1 MASNVPRIGTSSVK
15 NGVTRV
21 YSDRNST
28 RTLAHAG
35 SRFNTDARGGHTL
48 LSPDSISA
56 TRTTTKLLDALHD
69 LQNEPAWAHLDARYR
84 RVIAGLAR
92 RLGLNEADADEVAQ
106 QTLAEF
112 VRAYREK
119 RYDRS
124 KGRLSSWILGIAHHT
139 SLRIMRNQRR
149 DGPAATGPL
158 SEIAD
163 ERTLRSIWTDERDR
177 AILARAIGLIRD
189 EADVDDRTLNAFEL
203 VALRGVPA
211 AEAAAQS
218 GMSVDQVYVAKSRVT
233 KRLRTLVGE
242 LTSAFEEDV

>member
-1 MASNVPRIGTSSVK
+1 M
-15 NGVTRV
+15 
-21 YSDRNST
+21 
-28 RTLAHAG
+28 
-35 SRFNTDARGGHTL
+35 